1 MSVISASMTI
11 AGTGL
16 EIIDLQSDRAFAARP
31 VRLRDVTGMPEGM
44 RRIAHALI
52 EHPES
57 VLQVLVETA
66 VEICG
71 ADSSAISLE
80 KEDRTEEAW
89 YHWVAIAGEY
99 SGMYNAIFPHYPTGC
114 SVCLERGRP
123 QHVRAS
129 KKYFDLLGMTARPV
143 TDGLMFPWQT
153 DVERGTLYILAHQR
167 KQAFDRSDLRIMEIL
182 ADFVAIGVRQLRL
195 QKQLLRQ
202 AGLLAEAAMA
212 NKLAHSI
219 NNPLQSL
226 INVLYLASEGHYGE
240 GARIVGNQTLS
251 DLERLC
257 ALVRELLSL
266 QQRGGAE
273 AVSRSAS
280 IV

>member
-1 MSVISASMTI
+1 MTVLSASMTI
-11 AGTGL
+11 TGTGL
-16 EIIDLQSDRAFAARP
+16 EIIDLQNDRAFAARP
-31 VRLRDVTGMPEGM
+31 VRHRDVAGMPEGM

-52 EHPES
+52 EHPEN

-129 KKYFDLLGMTARPV
+129 KKYFDLLGITARPV

-153 DVERGTLYILAHQR
+153 DEERGTLYILAHER
-167 KQAFDRSDLRIMEIL
+167 KQAFDRGDLRIMEIL
-182 ADFVAIGVRQLRL
+182 ADFVAIGVRQLRQ
-195 QKQLLRQ
+195 QKLLLRQ

-212 NKLAHSI
+212 NKLAHNI

-226 INVLYLASEGHYGE
+226 INILYLASEGHYGE
-240 GARIVGNQTLS
+240 GAIIVGNQALC
-251 DLERLC
+251 DLERLSS
-257 ALVRELLSL
+257 LVRELLSL
-266 QQRGGAE
+266 PRKK
-273 AVSRSAS
+273 V
-280 IV
+280 